1 MPTTIKAKKVKGK
14 TQKPS
19 DCNAKGACPCNVF
32 ERCRKRRP
40 YGSDVW
46 SNGERKQQAM
56 GAIAFDGSKG
66 ITDEGR
72 LDALLT
78 RFKYRNEAI
87 TAYNNTH
94 EKKWRFNEFFAN
106 IRSAGGACKNALVL
120 PEISDLYI
128 TQQMDQLKSSIYN
141 TAPFTDF
148 QRSMVARANLVR
160 NGLTLKSD
168 KYRTKEGEQDFD
180 PKNVLPYARGSRMGM
195 WSVDHIQIRSKGGC
209 NRFCNSAVLML
220 EDNIKRNDNGPC
232 CPCITAV
239 EKKGEQPELDEFTPE
254 TSEESKNSQNN
265 LYVCVTYHRNK
276 KEGEALEYLPG
287 TCHANKKCNL
297 DDPRKYTGVL
307 KNPVVRPVYKN

>member
-1 MPTTIKAKKVKGK
+1 MPTTIKAKKVKAKAQNPPDCK
-14 TQKPS
+14 T
-19 DCNAKGACPCNVF
+19 KGVCPCNVF

-46 SNGERKQQAM
+46 SNPKKKKQAL
-56 GAIAFDGSKG
+56 GAIAFDGNEG

-106 IRSAGGACKNALVL
+106 VRSAGGKNKNALVL
-120 PEISDLYI
+120 PATNDLYI
-128 TQQMDQLKSSIYN
+128 TQQMNKLKSSMYN
-141 TAPFTDF
+141 TALFTDF

-160 NGLTLKSD
+160 NGLTLRSD
-168 KYRTKEGEQDFD
+168 KYRTKEGELDFD
-180 PKNVLPYARGSRMGM
+180 PKDVFPYAKGHRAEM

-209 NRFCNSAVLML
+209 NSAVLML
-220 EDNIKRNDNGPC
+220 VDNSTRNDNGPS

-239 EKKGEQPELDEFTPE
+239 EKKGQQPVLDDFTPE
-254 TSEESKNSQNN
+254 TSETLKNSMYK
-265 LYVCVTYHRNK
+265 LYVCVTYYRNTE
-276 KEGEALEYLPG
+276 EGEAPDYLPG
-287 TCHANKKCNL
+287 TCHASKHCNL
-297 DDPRKYTGVL
+297 DDPRKCTGIL
-307 KNPVVRPVYKN
+307 RNPVVRPVYKK